1 MLRYTHT
8 VIFLFYVLV
17 YKISENSEKWK
28 WKSLNFIQGDIVKLL
43 VLYDQQSKAQRFLT
57 CNDIK
62 QRKSI

>member
-43 VLYDQQSKAQRFLT
+43 VLYDPQSKAQRFLT